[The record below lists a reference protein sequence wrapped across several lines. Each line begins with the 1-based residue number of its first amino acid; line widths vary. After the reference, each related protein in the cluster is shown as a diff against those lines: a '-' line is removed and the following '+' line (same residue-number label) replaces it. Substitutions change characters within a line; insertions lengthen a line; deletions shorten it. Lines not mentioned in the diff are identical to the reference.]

1 MKTEKT
7 EKIEKSEKIEKIA
20 AAEKVEKKKESHPL
34 QKPMMLISAA
44 IMFSGI
50 LVAGSIVATRIFPMP
65 STPSLKALDAKQDP
79 TAPSAAAPA
88 APQDGSI
95 SLSIGDDPVLGDK
108 KKAKLAIVEFSDY
121 ECPFCKQF
129 HTETFEKLKKE
140 YVDTG
145 KAVLVFKDFPLS
157 FHEPMASKEA
167 AAANC
172 VQKLSGDSAYFD
184 FNASVYK
191 NTATNGK
198 GMPDDQ
204 LSDLAVAAGV
214 SKSKFADCVAS
225 NDFADE
231 IAADQSEGDGVGVS
245 GTPAFIIGTLGKD
258 GSVTEGVKLVGAQ
271 PFDSFKKIIDAQ
283 LKK

>member
-1 MKTEKT
+1 MKTEKV
-7 EKIEKSEKIEKIA
+7 EKSEKVASAVNIEK
-20 AAEKVEKKKESHPL
+20 KRESHPL

-65 STPSLKALDAKQDP
+65 STQPLKALDAKQDP
-79 TAPSAAAPA
+79 TDPTAAAPA

-95 SLSIGDDPVLGDK
+95 NLSIGDDPVLGDK
-108 KKAKLAIVEFSDY
+108 GKAKLAIVEFSDY
-121 ECPFCKQF
+121 ECPFCKKF
-129 HTETFEKLKKE
+129 HDETFDALKKK

-172 VQKLSGDSAYFD
+172 VQKLSGDAAYFD

-198 GMPDDQ
+198 GMPDDK

-231 IAADQSEGDGVGVS
+231 IAADMAEGEKTGVS
-245 GTPAFIIGTLGKD
+245 GTPAFVIGTLGKD
-258 GSVTEGVKLVGAQ
+258 GSVTDGVKLVGAQ
-271 PFDSFKKIIDAQ
+271 PIASFEKIIDAQ